1 MEHEF
6 PFGIFRPG
14 KIGLPFQTF
23 HCSRK
28 FSSETIQQVLFHLL
42 SNRIFWKLFEHWK
55 QPLIDGELAVVAL
68 WAIQQQQIYSV
79 IRNRSLTY
87 NHYQTL

>member
-14 KIGLPFQTF
+14 KIGLSFQMF
-23 HCSRK
+23 YCSRK
-28 FSSETIQQVLFHLL
+28 FSTETIQQVLFRLL
-42 SNRIFWKLFEHWK
+42 STRIFWKLFEHEK
-55 QPLIDGELAVVAL
+55 QPLIDGKLAVVAL

-79 IRNRSLTY
+79 NKKQIIDL
-87 NHYQTL
+87 

>member
-28 FSSETIQQVLFHLL
+28 FSTETIQQVLFHLL

-68 WAIQQQQIYSV
+68 WAIQQKQIYSV
-79 IRNRSLTY
+79 NKKQIIDL
-87 NHYQTL
+87 

>member
-6 PFGIFRPG
+6 HLEYSDLEKSDYLFE
-14 KIGLPFQTF
+14 TF
-23 HCSRK
+23 HCSRN
-28 FSSETIQQVLFHLL
+28 FSTETIQQVLFHLL
-42 SNRIFWKLFEHWK
+42 SNRVFWKLFEHWK

-79 IRNRSLTY
+79 NKKQIIDL
-87 NHYQTL
+87 

>member
-1 MEHEF
+1 MEHEL

-14 KIGLPFQTF
+14 KIGLPFQMF
-23 HCSRK
+23 YCSRK
-28 FSSETIQQVLFHLL
+28 FSTETIQQVLFHLL
-42 SNRIFWKLFEHWK
+42 STRIFWKLFEHEK

-79 IRNRSLTY
+79 NKKQIIDL
-87 NHYQTL
+87 